1 MRIAISL
8 IAAVAVVVVAVLLY
22 VTASLDSLVKQ
33 GIETYGSRIVGAP
46 VRVGSVEIS
55 LSSGRGTLREL
66 SVSNP
71 EGFSNGDALR
81 LAEVT
86 LDIQPSSLTQEPL
99 VIQEITI
106 LGPQVNAEVSASGS
120 TNIDVLR
127 RTLDVSAYAG
137 ASSDGGSA
145 TSPEEADDTP
155 PPLLRINELTFADG
169 VLAADTTAIGG
180 DVRTLELAPLRLA
193 ELGGKNGQPV
203 DVIAKSIL
211 DAYTRGVASVVAKN
225 VAASRAEKLIDE
237 KIGGELGEAA
247 RGLLDRVLD

>member
-8 IAAVAVVVVAVLLY
+8 IAAIAVVVVAVLLY

-81 LAEVT
+81 LAEIT

-106 LGPQVNAEVSASGS
+106 LGPRVNAEVSASGS

-127 RTLDVSAYAG
+127 RNVSAYAG
-137 ASSDGGSA
+137 TSSDGGSA

-180 DVRTLELAPLRLA
+180 DVRSLELAPLRLA

-211 DAYTRGVASVVAKN
+211 DAYTHSVASVVAKN

>member
-8 IAAVAVVVVAVLLY
+8 IAAIAVVVVAVLLY

-81 LAEVT
+81 LAEIT

-127 RTLDVSAYAG
+127 RNVSAYSG
-137 ASSDGGSA
+137 TSSDGGST
-145 TSPEEADDTP
+145 TSPEAVDDTP

-180 DVRTLELAPLRLA
+180 DVRALELAPLRLA

-211 DAYTRGVASVVAKN
+211 DAYTRSVASVVAKN
-225 VAASRAEKLIDE
+225 VAASRAGKLIDE

>member
-8 IAAVAVVVVAVLLY
+8 IAAIAVVVVAVLLY

-46 VRVGSVEIS
+46 ERVGSVEIS
-55 LSSGRGTLREL
+55 LSTGRGTLREL

-81 LAEVT
+81 LAEIT

-127 RTLDVSAYAG
+127 RNVSAYAG
-137 ASSDGGSA
+137 TSSDGGS
-145 TSPEEADDTP
+145 TPSPEAVDDTP

-211 DAYTRGVASVVAKN
+211 DAYTRSVASVVAKD
-225 VAASRAEKLIDE
+225 VAASRAGKLIDE

>member
-1 MRIAISL
+1 MRIAISV
-8 IAAVAVVVVAVLLY
+8 IAVIAVVVVAVLLY

-46 VRVGSVEIS
+46 VRVGSAEIS

-71 EGFSNGDALR
+71 EGFSDGDALR
-81 LAEVT
+81 LAEIT

-127 RTLDVSAYAG
+127 RNVSAYAG
-137 ASSDGGSA
+137 TSSDGGST
-145 TSPEEADDTP
+145 TSSEAADDTP

-169 VLAADTTAIGG
+169 VLSADTTAIGG
-180 DVRTLELAPLRLA
+180 DVRALELAALRLR

-211 DAYTRGVASVVAKN
+211 DAYTRSVASVVAKN

-247 RGLLDRVLD
+247 RGLLDGVLD

>member
-127 RTLDVSAYAG
+127 RNVSAYAG

>member
-127 RTLDVSAYAG
+127 RNVSAYAG

-247 RGLLDRVLD
+247 RDLLDRVLD